1 MSKITA
7 IQLNKSKKRVNVIFA
22 DASSVT
28 VSKSVVEEMGL
39 RKGMDV
45 SSEQTKELTQADQF
59 HRCLEAAVRYLAYRP
74 RSEMELRQRL
84 YRRGFRD
91 DIIKPVLDKLKSQG
105 IIDDETFAAYW
116 RESRQTTNPRSRR
129 MLKYELQKKG
139 ITSELVDK
147 TIGDI
152 DDVAAAYKLGLKKAR
167 LISSTS
173 YTDFIKR
180 LSNYLKW
187 RGFDFEVIAA
197 VSKRL
202 WQEKQTGDIS

>member
-1 MSKITA
+1 MSRITA
-7 IQLNKSKKRVNVIFA
+7 IQLNKSKKRVNVLFD
-22 DASSVT
+22 DASSLT
-28 VSKSVVEEMGL
+28 VNKSVVEEMGL
-39 RKGMDV
+39 RKGMDI
-45 SSEQTKELTQADQF
+45 SGEQTKELMHADQF
-59 HRCLEAAVRYLAYRP
+59 NRCLEAAVRYLAYRP

-91 DIIKPVLDKLKSQG
+91 NIIKPVLDKLKSQD
-105 IIDDETFAAYW
+105 IIDDKAFVTYW
-116 RESRQTTNPRSRR
+116 REIRQTTNPRSRR

-139 ITSELVDK
+139 ITSDLVDK

-152 DDVAAAYKLGLKKAR
+152 DDVATAYKVGLKKAR
-167 LISSTS
+167 LLSSTN
-173 YTDFIKR
+173 YTDFVKR

-187 RGFDFEVIAA
+187 RGFDFEVIAV